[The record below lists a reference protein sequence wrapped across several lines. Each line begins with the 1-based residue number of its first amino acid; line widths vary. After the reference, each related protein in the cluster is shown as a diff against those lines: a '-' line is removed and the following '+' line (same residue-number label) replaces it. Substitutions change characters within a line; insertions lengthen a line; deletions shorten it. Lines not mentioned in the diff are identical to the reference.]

1 VGRAAEGGRWWHC
14 GGHRRDTPAQ
24 DGAAGGGA
32 DLMVGDLTTFV
43 STVRDEAF
51 YVEVNLS
58 DEDPSGSL
66 DLGFE
71 SPPLEIA

>member
-1 VGRAAEGGRWWHC
+1 VGGGGTVEGTDET
-14 GGHRRDTPAQ
+14 HRPRMGQ
-24 DGAAGGGA
+24 RVGGA